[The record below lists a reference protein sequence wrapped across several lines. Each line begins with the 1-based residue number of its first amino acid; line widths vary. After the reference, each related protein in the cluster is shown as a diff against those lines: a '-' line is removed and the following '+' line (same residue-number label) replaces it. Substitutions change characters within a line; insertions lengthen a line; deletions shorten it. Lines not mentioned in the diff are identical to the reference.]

1 MAIGAGTSHNQ
12 HFLDVILLARDV
24 NPPIFL
30 FKAIEMD
37 SLTSLAQR
45 DELARVVVELRERQ
59 ASIPPIASDDR
70 PTRLL

>member
-1 MAIGAGTSHNQ
+1 MAIGAGRSHNQ
-12 HFLDVILLARDV
+12 HCLDVILLARGL

-70 PTRLL
+70 PTRVL